1 MKGEVLSS
9 QHTLMIDKIQIDI
22 CFNFHSSELSI
33 IIEGTEFTHYYYNPS
48 FKTFNYINLM
58 DLASKSLDYWRL
70 KQQKDL
76 DEKKRLAEMSQHD
89 EWENW

>member
-1 MKGEVLSS
+1 MKGQVLSS
-9 QHTLMIDKIQIDI
+9 QHTLLIDQIQIDI

-58 DLASKSLDYWRL
+58 DLASKSLDYWRS
-70 KQQKDL
+70 KQREI
-76 DEKKRLAEMSQHD
+76 EKQRKEEAGMEQGD

>member
-58 DLASKSLDYWRL
+58 DLASKSLDYWRSKQAEKL
-70 KQQKDL
+70 RQQK
-76 DEKKRLAEMSQHD
+76 EEARMSQMD